1 MARSIKKL
9 SSFDRKIQKEIAE
22 LIEADDIKMVDFPYK
37 GEIERGIIWKINEED
52 SYLVVLDNFKSA
64 VKLVDSDDDDDDDD
78 DDDTPETPDSIDGIE
93 AELEADSDDDFEE
106 AEDEDFD
113 EEEDDED

>member
-9 SSFDRKIQKEIAE
+9 SSFDKKIQKEIAE

-64 VKLVDSDDDDDDDD
+64 VKLVETDDDDEDE
-78 DDDTPETPDSIDGIE
+78 DDDTPEEVDDFDGINE
-93 AELEADSDDDFEE
+93 EVDVDEDEDDDFDKEE
-106 AEDEDFD
+106 DTEEDE
-113 EEEDDED
+113 ED

>member
-9 SSFDRKIQKEIAE
+9 SSFDKKIQKEIAE

-64 VKLVDSDDDDDDDD
+64 VKLVETDDDDEDE
-78 DDDTPETPDSIDGIE
+78 DDDTPEEVDDFDGINE
-93 AELEADSDDDFEE
+93 EVDVDEDEDDDFDKEE
-106 AEDEDFD
+106 DPEEDE
-113 EEEDDED
+113 ED

>member
-9 SSFDRKIQKEIAE
+9 SSFEKKIQKEIAG

-64 VKLVDSDDDDDDDD
+64 VKLVETDDDDEDE
-78 DDDTPETPDSIDGIE
+78 DDDTPEAADNFDGINDDIE
-93 AELEADSDDDFEE
+93 VEADDEEDDFDKEE
-106 AEDEDFD
+106 DLD
-113 EEEDDED
+113 EDDED

>member
-9 SSFDRKIQKEIAE
+9 SSFEKKIQKEIAE

-52 SYLVVLDNFKSA
+52 SFLVVLDNFKSA
-64 VKLVDSDDDDDDDD
+64 VKLVETDDDDEDE
-78 DDDTPETPDSIDGIE
+78 DDDTPEEVDDFDGINE
-93 AELEADSDDDFEE
+93 DVDVEEDEDDDFDKEE
-106 AEDEDFD
+106 DT
-113 EEEDDED
+113 EEDDED

>member
-9 SSFDRKIQKEIAE
+9 SSFDKKTQKEIAG

-64 VKLVDSDDDDDDDD
+64 VKLVEPDDEDDED
-78 DDDTPETPDSIDGIE
+78 DDDTPEAADNFDGISDDIE
-93 AELEADSDDDFEE
+93 VEADDEE
-106 AEDEDFD
+106 DDFD
-113 EEEDDED
+113 EEEDLDEDDED

>member
-9 SSFDRKIQKEIAE
+9 SSFDKKIQKEIVE

-64 VKLVDSDDDDDDDD
+64 VKLVETDDDDEDE
-78 DDDTPETPDSIDGIE
+78 DDDTPEEVDDFDGINE
-93 AELEADSDDDFEE
+93 DVDVEEDEDDDFDKEE
-106 AEDEDFD
+106 DTEEDE
-113 EEEDDED
+113 ED

>member
-9 SSFDRKIQKEIAE
+9 SSFDKKIQKEIVG

-64 VKLVDSDDDDDDDD
+64 VKLVEPDDEDEDE
-78 DDDTPETPDSIDGIE
+78 DDDTPEAADNFDGINDDIE
-93 AELEADSDDDFEE
+93 VEADDEE
-106 AEDEDFD
+106 DDFD
-113 EEEDDED
+113 EEEDLDEDDED

>member
-9 SSFDRKIQKEIAE
+9 SSFDKKIQKEIAE
-22 LIEADDIKMVDFPYK
+22 LIEGNDIKMVDFPYK

-64 VKLVDSDDDDDDDD
+64 VKLIETDDDDEDDD
-78 DDDTPETPDSIDGIE
+78 DDDTPEAADNFDGINE
-93 AELEADSDDDFEE
+93 DIDVEEDDDIDDD
-106 AEDEDFD
+106 ADDEDLD
-113 EEEDDED
+113 EDDED

>member
-9 SSFDRKIQKEIAE
+9 SSFDKKIQKEIAG

-64 VKLVDSDDDDDDDD
+64 VKLVEPDDEDEDE
-78 DDDTPETPDSIDGIE
+78 DDDTPEAADNFDGINDDIE
-93 AELEADSDDDFEE
+93 VEADDEEDDFEE
-106 AEDEDFD
+106 EDLD
-113 EEEDDED
+113 EDDED

>member
-9 SSFDRKIQKEIAE
+9 SSFDKKIQKEIAG

-64 VKLVDSDDDDDDDD
+64 VKLVETDDDDEDEDDATPEAADNFDGINEDIDVEEDDDI
-78 DDDTPETPDSIDGIE
+78 DDDT
-93 AELEADSDDDFEE
+93 AD
-106 AEDEDFD
+106 DEDLD
-113 EEEDDED
+113 EDDED

>member
-9 SSFDRKIQKEIAE
+9 SSFDRKTQKEIAE

-64 VKLVDSDDDDDDDD
+64 VKLVDSDDEDED
-78 DDDTPETPDSIDGIE
+78 DDDTPDTPDSIDGIE
-93 AELEADSDDDFEE
+93 DELDADSDEDDFED
-106 AEDEDFD
+106 ADDEDFD
-113 EEEDDED
+113 DEEDDED